1 MNVSRMRVTRGAL
14 ATLVAASLLS
24 TDAVFAQSA
33 GNADDDALDEV
44 LVTARKRGQAESVQ
58 DVPLAV
64 TAFGAEQLEGRH
76 VEDLQGL
83 SFSTP
88 NVMLDDVGT
97 QKGVANFTIRG
108 LGINSSIPSVD
119 PTVGTF
125 VDGVYMGING
135 GVVLDFFDV
144 ESVEI
149 LRGPQG
155 ILFGRNVTGGAVLI
169 RTRAPSDEFSAN
181 FKVSSTDDMDRVI
194 AASVS
199 GPIGGDTFKARLTG
213 YHNDDG
219 GYFTNT
225 FNGNDEF
232 GQSQFWL
239 VRPSF
244 SFTPSERVDFTVRLE
259 TGELDGDDSTP
270 GQNRALFSRDS
281 FDIAL
286 NEEGLVNVEWQQAI
300 AELNVDVG
308 FGDGTITNILGWR
321 DYEARQTLDVDSTP
335 NTAFHANSKTFQDQ
349 LSNELRYAGTFGR
362 VGITTGVF
370 YFTQDLQYL
379 ENRRVISALGLL
391 NSTMGGVQDHDTFGV
406 FSQADIALSDAW
418 ILNLGLRYSE
428 EDKEVAS
435 SRFIPT
441 TNPALSGCNFDAEV
455 CTPDFV
461 HSDSWDDVTPKLGL
475 QWKGSDD
482 MQAYA
487 FWTKGFRSGGYNLRN
502 TSNRNAQGQFVNPPG
517 PTDQEEVNAYE
528 IGVKV
533 DWPGNRV
540 RTNFAVFLN
549 DITDMQRELNL
560 PGPAGVEQVIR
571 NTADATIQGF
581 ELEAQAQLGGG
592 FLLTGSYG
600 YTDGEYDEI
609 LFDISGATGVINEV
623 DYALRI
629 PRLVDNTYGV
639 GIMHE
644 ARLGTTELSTRIN
657 FFHRDDSAYTDNNL
671 GILSEADMLD
681 ASISL
686 AFMEGKLGLS
696 LFGRNLLDE
705 VTEGNDTQLPDIAPF
720 GGDGPAGPRP
730 PPTFSPL
737 NKGRVYGAELS
748 YRF

>member
-1 MNVSRMRVTRGAL
+1 MKVSRMRMTRGAL
-14 ATLVAASLLS
+14 LTLVAASLLS
-24 TDAVFAQSA
+24 ADAVFAQAA
-33 GNADDDALDEV
+33 GDADDDALAEV
-44 LVTARKRGQAESVQ
+44 LVTARKRGEAESVQ

-64 TAFGAEQLEGRH
+64 TAFGAEQLESRH

-83 SFSTP
+83 AFSTP

-108 LGINSSIPSVD
+108 LGINSSIPSID

-169 RTRAPSDEFSAN
+169 RTRAPSDELTAN
-181 FKVSSTDDMDRVI
+181 FKVSTTDDMDKIV

-213 YHNDDG
+213 YYNEDD
-219 GYFTNT
+219 GYFTNS
-225 FNGNDEF
+225 FNGNDKF
-232 GQSQFWL
+232 GESEMWM

-244 SFTPSERVDFTVRLE
+244 SFTPSESVDFTVRLE
-259 TGELDGDDSTP
+259 TGKTDGDGTP
-270 GQNRALFSRDS
+270 GQNRALFARDS
-281 FDIAL
+281 FDLSL
-286 NEEGLVNVEWQQAI
+286 NEEGLVDLEWKQAI

-321 DYEARQTLDVDSTP
+321 DYDSRGRLDVDSTP
-335 NTAFHANSKTFQDQ
+335 GTAFHANSKTFQDQ

-362 VGITTGVF
+362 VGLTTGAF

-379 ENRRVISALGLL
+379 ENRIVVANIPMLGIVLL

-406 FSQADIALSDAW
+406 FSQADVSLSDAW
-418 ILNLGLRYSE
+418 VLNLGLRYSE
-428 EDKEVAS
+428 EDKEAQIA
-435 SRFIPT
+435 RFL
-441 TNPALSGCNFDAEV
+441 PAPVVPSLCNFDTEV
-455 CTPDFV
+455 CTFDFV
-461 HSDSWDDVTPKLGL
+461 NSDSWDDVTPKVGI
-475 QWKGSDD
+475 QWKGRED

-502 TSNRNAQGQFVNPPG
+502 TSAINAPG
-517 PTDQEEVNAYE
+517 PTDQEEVNSYE
-528 IGVKV
+528 IGFKV

-540 RTNFAVFLN
+540 RTNFAVYMN
-549 DITDMQRELNL
+549 DIEDMQREVNL
-560 PGPAGVEQVIR
+560 PGAAGVEQIVR

-581 ELEAQAQLGGG
+581 EIEAQAQLGGG
-592 FLLTGSYG
+592 LLLTGSYG

-609 LFDISGATGVINEV
+609 LFDISGDGVINAT
-623 DYALRI
+623 DFGLRI
-629 PRLVDNTYGV
+629 PRLVENTYGV
-639 GIMHE
+639 GLLHE
-644 ARLGTTELSTRIN
+644 ARLGGADLTTRIN

-671 GILSEADMLD
+671 GVLSEADMLD
-681 ASISL
+681 ASLGL
-686 AFMEGKLGLS
+686 ALMEGKLGLS

-705 VTEGNDTQLPDIAPF
+705 VTEGNDTQLPDNALF

-730 PPTFSPL
+730 APTFSPL
-737 NKGRVYGAELS
+737 NKGRVYGVELS

>member
-125 VDGVYMGING
+125 VDGMYMGING
-135 GVVLDFFDV
+135 GTVLDFFDI
-144 ESVEI
+144 ESIEI

-169 RTRAPSDEFSAN
+169 RTRAPSDELTAN
-181 FKVSSTDDMDRVI
+181 FKVSTTDDMDRVI

-232 GQSQFWL
+232 GQSTFWL

-244 SFTPSERVDFTVRLE
+244 SFTPSERVDFTVRVE

-270 GQNRALFSRDS
+270 GQNRALFPRDS

-335 NTAFHANSKTFQDQ
+335 ATAFHANSKTFQDQ

-362 VGITTGVF
+362 VGLTTGVF

-379 ENRRVISALGLL
+379 ENRIVVANLGPLGIQLL
-391 NSTMGGVQDHDTFGV
+391 NSTMGGIQDHDTFGV
-406 FSQADIALSDAW
+406 FSQADISLSDAW
-418 ILNLGLRYSE
+418 VLNLGLRYSE
-428 EDKEVAS
+428 EDKDAQIARFRPAPQLGPS
-435 SRFIPT
+435 SCDL
-441 TNPALSGCNFDAEV
+441 AAET
-455 CTPDFV
+455 CTFDFV
-461 HSDSWDDVTPKLGL
+461 NSDSWDDVTPKVGV

-482 MQAYA
+482 VQAYA

-502 TSNRNAQGQFVNPPG
+502 TSAVNAPG
-517 PTDQEEVNAYE
+517 PTDQEEVDAYE
-528 IGVKV
+528 LGVKV
-533 DWPGNRV
+533 DWPGNRL
-540 RTNFAVFLN
+540 RTNVALFQN
-549 DITDMQRELNL
+549 KIKDMQREVNL
-560 PGPAGVEQVIR
+560 PGAAGVEQIIR

-609 LFDISGATGVINEV
+609 LFDISGDGVINQA
-623 DYALRI
+623 DFDLRI
-629 PRLVDNTYGV
+629 PRLVENTYGI
-639 GIMHE
+639 GLMHD
-644 ARLGTTELSTRIN
+644 ARLGSVDLNTRLN
-657 FFHRDDSAYTDNNL
+657 FFHRDDSAYTDNNR

-681 ASISL
+681 ASIGLSL
-686 AFMEGKLGLS
+686 MEGKLGLAV
-696 LFGRNLLDE
+696 FGRNLLDE
-705 VTEGNDTQLPDIAPF
+705 VTEGNDTQLPDNALF